1 MPSAF
6 VRSASRIGWVM
17 AAMLVPAALSVPG
30 ALQRAHAQDGP
41 PSAVATPSLPF
52 RREPP
57 LRSYVAIRR
66 MESVNERHRKEAW
79 LVARTQLREDGTYTW
94 QVLEE
99 GGSELIRNRVLRPAL
114 EREAQAHRD
123 GRSRRG
129 GLTPDNYTFSAPSPV
144 EGGMR
149 VGIEPRKR
157 EDMLVRGTLLVSADG
172 ELLRVEGDLV
182 KRPSFWTKAV
192 HLVRHYGRVEGAHV
206 PVRLDLVAQIRLVGT
221 SRLSMTYQ
229 YLEVN
234 GHTVADAPG
243 GTAGSAA
250 ATATRLRA
258 PSH

>member
-1 MPSAF
+1 MTGALA
-6 VRSASRIGWVM
+6 RSASRIGW
-17 AAMLVPAALSVPG
+17 AGPSLLACAALSLPISVP
-30 ALQRAHAQDGP
+30 LAHAQETP
-41 PSAVATPSLPF
+41 ATALATPGVPF

-66 MESVNERHRKEAW
+66 MESVNDRHRKEAW
-79 LVARTQLREDGTYTW
+79 LVVRTQLREDGAYTW
-94 QVLEE
+94 QVLGE

-123 GRSRRG
+123 GRSKRG
-129 GLTPDNYTFSAPSPV
+129 GLTTDNYTFSAPSPV

-192 HLVRHYGRVEGAHV
+192 HLVRHYGRVQGAHV
-206 PVRLDLVAQIRLVGT
+206 PLRLDMVAQIRLVGT

-234 GHTVADAPG
+234 GQAVPDSASPTVVVTEAA
-243 GTAGSAA
+243 GT
-250 ATATRLRA
+250 RA
-258 PSH
+258 PVH